1 MTLMMQNR
9 TECKMTCRIC
19 EKWDLFTSKARDVL
33 RSEGTRRRQG
43 GGVRKGGDK
52 KWEEKQ
58 RIKGKLKGERTRGKK
73 KEK

>member
-9 TECKMTCRIC
+9 TECKMTCRIR
-19 EKWDLFTSKARDVL
+19 EKWDLFTGKARDAL

-43 GGVRKGGDK
+43 EGAGKGEGDK

-58 RIKGKLKGERTRGKK
+58 GIK
-73 KEK
+73 